1 MGRLLILL
9 GLVSLVAVVYA
20 LLPAE
25 YVPPP
30 EPAETTVTDPAP
42 PTPPTTKR
50 PAKAR
55 PRTEPAKAK
64 RPPKAPTPASKALA
78 VGADEEAL
86 TPEEEAIFKPLPPP
100 PPTPPPRAAPSQTV
114 RPTWTRRYGRDPGTQ
129 MPVLSVQP
137 IKDTLR
143 KFYGNLPK
151 GGRMPGRIEIQEIL
165 PMSVIEAINVP
176 PESQLTML
184 GSFDTKVT
192 NGLDELL
199 KLPDETEGIF
209 GLSVLTPN
217 GETIREYVKTRP

>member
-1 MGRLLILL
+1 MGRFLVLL

-25 YVPPP
+25 YVPP
-30 EPAETTVTDPAP
+30 AESTETVAKRPVPPAP
-42 PTPPTTKR
+42 PTVDRTAEARPNPRPPK
-50 PAKAR
+50 AKAR
-55 PRTEPAKAK
+55 PPRG
-64 RPPKAPTPASKALA
+64 PTPATKALQVA
-78 VGADEEAL
+78 GDEEAL

-100 PPTPPPRAAPSQTV
+100 APPPSAAPAQTA

-151 GGRMPGRIEIQEIL
+151 GGRMPARIEIQEIL
-165 PMSVIEAINVP
+165 PLSVIEAINVP

-184 GSFDTKVT
+184 GSYDTKVT
-192 NGLDELL
+192 MGLDEVL
-199 KLPDETEGIF
+199 KLPDEREGIF
-209 GLSVLTPN
+209 GLSVVTPN